1 MRLLEI
7 QENIRKKS
15 TPQGPDLCVSYSL
28 YNTLRVFLKTSIYYC
43 LEPTRWLSLT
53 FAVKCTEIL
62 LSTKN
67 KVMLL
72 AKHGGLHY

>member
-28 YNTLRVFLKTSIYYC
+28 YNTLRVFLKTSIHYC